1 MNVVFAEL
9 EKLKRYGMVKAGFLV
24 TILAALYAFA
34 PALARAMD
42 WFSPFPPGNTSSFFE
57 EIVSPGPTM

>member
-9 EKLKRYGMVKAGFLV
+9 EKLKRYGVVKAGFLV

-34 PALARAMD
+34 PCR
-42 WFSPFPPGNTSSFFE
+42 FVKHVGQ
-57 EIVSPGPTM
+57 